1 MVVAQI
7 PLWIQHASVSASGGL
22 TSSSTQPAVAKSSTA
37 GLNNDA
43 SKDDPHIINPWT
55 NNRRSAI
62 YSIDIAGPRIATG
75 GGDGSVKIWSIRALF
90 STRKSTV
97 EQQGETRKKM
107 AQFSHKGYV
116 SSDTSDAE
124 AFASSHSGVD
134 DEDSASCS
142 AGKFNPSKKRK
153 RYSEAEIEV
162 EKGVHRLLCK
172 LSSHSG
178 SVLALRFSASGTYL
192 ASAGDDSHV
201 LLYAQ
206 STVSNP
212 AVTITSGNLLSSG
225 DKEHVEHWN
234 RIRICRGHNLDVV
247 GLAWAPDD
255 SHLISC
261 SLDSDAPI
269 CVWRMDFD
277 QYDAQGQNNKH
288 LRVNSIMQPYKILG
302 VKEHTSTVK
311 GVAFDPA
318 GKYIASSGDDPALC
332 IWRAFDDWGL
342 ESKVDSSSGIFQ
354 QDVQS
359 LANLSMFRR
368 ISFAPDGSHVCA
380 TNAMLKKKNIAAM
393 VSRDGWGVSA
403 KKNVNVT
410 GAANLVGHKQ
420 PVVSSRHCP
429 FLLGQGDDEH
439 GVGKEETADGHREE
453 NVAAPNYST
462 LVALGDKKGFV
473 TVWSTR
479 KSRPIFKLQ
488 CSESRCAVTDMAWGV
503 MSRENKVDGPTSSSS
518 SLILLVSLLDGF
530 VVALRFDMDTEIG
543 TVLSK
548 EQEYAV
554 FRHKY
559 GIDLSSIVESSG
571 RSRKRLV
578 DDTSAPK
585 LIENV
590 LQLEMEEHDEEMDE
604 DGNEVPGDEKKD
616 SSGDRSQV
624 LQQHPTVNT
633 IINVR
638 KKQVESRSKIT
649 GKKRIQPVLIGA
661 DGGGYG
667 SSGIT
672 DVRLNGVEQN
682 TASGS
687 QRNHETVLHAE
698 KVTAEDVATKANYL
712 NHSVSIGNLGIA
724 IQPPSLSLPIATQ
737 KIYSV
742 DLFVPSASPSTGNK
756 SSDNP
761 ASDNARKVVA
771 SCTNIV
777 QSQPGTNTSTS
788 YATIT
793 ISSGDKVTWRDHLL
807 GAKCTALDACS
818 SLIALGSYD
827 GSIYLF
833 GTSPSLGWKSG
844 LAVRSHPPLVMSSS
858 VVHLCLEQ
866 GSTQMEGDGQRE
878 PSVEMIVVTADGAF
892 HVFELSS
899 RPRLLFKGT
908 IIPAM
913 NQMRLSASHRHSQK
927 NDESSVFPALSRFV
941 YTESKELL
949 LILCHRA
956 RKVVPTGG
964 LLQGFI
970 YNRDM
975 EIWIRIS
982 DNRFIFSNFFST
994 VPQSKLQKGILA
1006 KVDETVRSCSS
1017 ESSSINRAPI
1027 SSASQMFYVN
1037 EDDKSNF
1044 QSFATKSH
1052 CEDRLACALML
1063 RSKDDFEHWLRLYIR
1078 ALTTDADIDHLRLI
1092 VDMLLHKTF
1101 APDDGLHHETSLWWI
1116 SAAKSMVEFDVRE
1129 TMEKIVIPEM
1139 TKNRSLQRLTN
1150 EFATELMAL

>member
-1 MVVAQI
+1 
-7 PLWIQHASVSASGGL
+7 L
-22 TSSSTQPAVAKSSTA
+22 
-37 GLNNDA
+37 
-43 SKDDPHIINPWT
+43 
-55 NNRRSAI
+55 
-62 YSIDIAGPRIATG
+62 DIAGPRIATG
-75 GGDGSVKIWSIRALF
+75 GGDGSVKIWSMQALF
-90 STRKSTV
+90 STRKSVVGDEEEEGQT
-97 EQQGETRKKM
+97 TKM
-107 AQFSHKGYV
+107 AQFTHKGYV

-124 AFASSHSGVD
+124 ALSSGAMD
-134 DEDSASCS
+134 ADEDSSS
-142 AGKFNPSKKRK
+142 NGSDSGSGSGSTGKLNPSSKKRK
-153 RYSEAEIEV
+153 RHAKAEIE
-162 EKGVHRLLCK
+162 KNVHRLLCK

-178 SVLALRFSASGTYL
+178 SVLALRFSASSTYL

-201 LLYAQ
+201 ILYAQ
-206 STVSNP
+206 STVANV
-212 AVTITSGNLLSSG
+212 AVSGNLLSG
-225 DKEHVEHWN
+225 DAEHVEHWS

-277 QYDAQGQNNKH
+277 KHDAQGQTKRGNA
-288 LRVNSIMQPYKILG
+288 IMQPYKVLG

-403 KKNVNVT
+403 KKNVNVA

-429 FLLGQGDDEH
+429 FLLGKGEQDGSVEDKETHEH
-439 GVGKEETADGHREE
+439 DVDGV
-453 NVAAPNYST
+453 APEYST

-503 MSRENKVDGPTSSSS
+503 ISRDDSTTDVFKSP

-530 VVALRFDMDTEIG
+530 VVALRFDMEQEIG
-543 TVLSK
+543 NLLSK
-548 EQEYAV
+548 EQEHAV

-559 GIDLSSIVESSG
+559 GIDLSSVESSG
-571 RSRKRLV
+571 RLRKRLV
-578 DDTSAPK
+578 DDTSGPK

-590 LQLEMEEHDEEMDE
+590 LQLEMEEHDEEMG
-604 DGNEVPGDEKKD
+604 DGSDEKKD
-616 SSGDRSQV
+616 SSGDG
-624 LQQHPTVNT
+624 LQPFQQQAMVNT
-633 IINVR
+633 ITNVR
-638 KKQVESRSKIT
+638 KKQVESRSKTT
-649 GKKRIQPVLIGA
+649 GKKRIQPVLISA
-661 DGGGYG
+661 DGGGHG
-667 SSGIT
+667 SSATT

-682 TASGS
+682 TAAGS
-687 QRNHETVLHAE
+687 NGNHDVSIHPE
-698 KVTAEDVATKANYL
+698 KITAEDVTARAKLL
-712 NHSVSIGNLGIA
+712 NHDASIGNVGIA
-724 IQPPSLSLPIATQ
+724 VQSPSLSLPIASQ

-742 DLFVPSASPSTGNK
+742 DLFVPNASPSASKISTNHA
-756 SSDNP
+756 
-761 ASDNARKVVA
+761 ASDHTRKVVA
-771 SCTNIV
+771 SCTNNI
-777 QSQPGTNTSTS
+777 QSQPGTSSSTS

-793 ISSGDKVTWRDHLL
+793 ISSGEKVTWRDHLL

-844 LAVRSHPPLVMSSS
+844 LAFRSHPPLIMGGS
-858 VVHLCLEQ
+858 VVHLSLE
-866 GSTQMEGDGQRE
+866 EGRAQAKNDGKKE
-878 PSVEMIVVTADGAF
+878 SSVEMIVVTSDGAF
-892 HVFELSS
+892 HVFEMSS

-908 IIPAM
+908 IVPAM
-913 NQMRLSASHRHSQK
+913 NQMRLSASRRNSQK
-927 NDESSVFPALSRFV
+927 KDDSSVFPELSRIV

-956 RKVVPTGG
+956 KKVVPIGG

-982 DNRFIFSNFFST
+982 DNRFVFSNFFST

-1006 KVDETVRSCSS
+1006 KVDETVRSCSF
-1017 ESSSINRAPI
+1017 EPSSVTREPI
-1027 SSASQMFYVN
+1027 SSASEMYYVN
-1037 EDDKSNF
+1037 EDDKSSL

-1063 RSKDDFEHWLRLYIR
+1063 QSKDDFEHWLRLYIR
-1078 ALTTDADIDHLRLI
+1078 ALTIDADNDHLRLI

-1101 APDDGLHHETSLWWI
+1101 APDDSLHEESSPSSLWWI
-1116 SAAKSMVEFDVRE
+1116 SAAKSMIQFDARE
-1129 TMEKIVIPEM
+1129 AMEKIVIPEM

-1150 EFATELMAL
+1150 EFATELMSL

>member
-7 PLWIQHASVSASGGL
+7 PLWIQHASASGGL
-22 TSSSTQPAVAKSSTA
+22 SSSTTHPAPPSSSSALTPP
-37 GLNNDA
+37 L
-43 SKDDPHIINPWT
+43 KHPHHTHNPWA

-62 YSIDIAGPRIATG
+62 YSLDIAGPRIATG
-75 GGDGSVKIWSIRALF
+75 GGDGSVKIWSIQALF
-90 STRKSTV
+90 STKKSV
-97 EQQGETRKKM
+97 VAAGETKM

-124 AFASSHSGVD
+124 AVCSSGVEEEEEE
-134 DEDSASCS
+134 EDSGS
-142 AGKFNPSKKRK
+142 AAKLNPSRKKRK
-153 RYSEAEIEV
+153 RHAESDV
-162 EKGVHRLLCK
+162 EGGLHHHHRLLCK

-178 SVLALRFSASGTYL
+178 SVLALRFSTSCNYL

-201 LLYAQ
+201 ILYAQ
-206 STVSNP
+206 SNMSNG
-212 AVTITSGNLLSSG
+212 TGSGNLLSG
-225 DKEHVEHWN
+225 ADAEHVEHWN

-277 QYDAQGQNNKH
+277 RHDAQGQTKRGNAI
-288 LRVNSIMQPYKILG
+288 VQPYKVLG

-342 ESKVDSSSGIFQ
+342 ESKVDSSCGIFQ

-403 KKNVNVT
+403 KKNVNVA

-429 FLLGQGDDEH
+429 FLFGTGNGEQDDDH
-439 GVGKEETADGHREE
+439 VDKETDGRVDE
-453 NVAAPNYST
+453 NDVVAPKYST

-503 MSRENKVDGPTSSSS
+503 ISRENTVDALKSP

-530 VVALRFDMDTEIG
+530 VVALRFDVGEEIG
-543 TVLSK
+543 TLLTK
-548 EQEYAV
+548 EQEHAL

-559 GIDLSSIVESSG
+559 GIDLSAVESSG
-571 RSRKRLV
+571 RLRKRLV
-578 DDTSAPK
+578 DDTSGPK

-590 LQLEMEEHDEEMDE
+590 LQLQMEEHDEEMG
-604 DGNEVPGDEKKD
+604 DGNEVSVDKKKD
-616 SSGDRSQV
+616 SSGDRLQPSQ
-624 LQQHPTVNT
+624 QQAMVNT
-633 IINVR
+633 ITSIR
-638 KKQVESRSKIT
+638 KKQVESMSKTT
-649 GKKRIQPVLIGA
+649 GKKRIQPVLISA
-661 DGGGYG
+661 DGGVHG
-667 SSGIT
+667 SNTTT
-672 DVRLNGVEQN
+672 DVHMNGVEQS

-687 QRNHETVLHAE
+687 QGNQNMPIHTETESAENVAAKTSYQNHIALT
-698 KVTAEDVATKANYL
+698 
-712 NHSVSIGNLGIA
+712 GNLGIA
-724 IQPPSLSLPIATQ
+724 VQTPSLSLPIASQ
-737 KIYSV
+737 KTYSV
-742 DLFVPSASPSTGNK
+742 DLFVPNVSPSTGNATFDHVSNDK
-756 SSDNP
+756 
-761 ASDNARKVVA
+761 RKVVA
-771 SCTNIV
+771 SCTNNV
-777 QSQPGTNTSTS
+777 KSRAGTASSTS
-788 YATIT
+788 YTTIT
-793 ISSGDKVTWRDHLL
+793 ISAGDKVTWRDHLL
-807 GAKCTALDACS
+807 GAKCTAIDACA
-818 SLIALGSYD
+818 LLMALGTYD

-833 GTSPSLGWKSG
+833 STSPSLGWKSG
-844 LAVRSHPPLVMSSS
+844 LAFRSHPPIVMGGS
-858 VVHLCLEQ
+858 VVHLSLE
-866 GSTQMEGDGQRE
+866 EGRAKAQVDRQKE
-878 PSVEMIVVTADGAF
+878 LSVEMIVVTADGAF

-908 IIPAM
+908 ILPAL
-913 NQMRLSASHRHSQK
+913 NQMRLSASRKNSQK
-927 NDESSVFPALSRFV
+927 GDESSVFPELSRFV

-956 RKVVPTGG
+956 RKVVPIGG

-975 EIWIRIS
+975 EVWIRIS
-982 DNRFIFSNFFST
+982 DNRFVFSNFFSS
-994 VPQSKLQKGILA
+994 VPRSKLQRGILA

-1017 ESSSINRAPI
+1017 EPSSITRGSL
-1027 SSASQMFYVN
+1027 SSASEMYYVN
-1037 EDDKSNF
+1037 DDDKSSL

-1078 ALTTDADIDHLRLI
+1078 TLTSDADNDHLRLI
-1092 VDMLLHKTF
+1092 VDMLLHSTF
-1101 APDDGLHHETSLWWI
+1101 GTEDGLRDESPSSRLWWI
-1116 SAAKSMVEFDVRE
+1116 STAKSVMEFDVRE
-1129 TMEKIVIPEM
+1129 AMEKIVIPEM

-1150 EFATELMAL
+1150 EFATELMSL